1 MAVMSSCGRPG
12 GVVVDAPI
20 ELEPTSRTIAPTTPI
35 SIVASTVPRESFET
49 SLVAEAFDAL
59 MTTRV
64 RCGRRPPDCVIDDLA
79 VPGSELHR
87 ELTDLME
94 KRVSAGI
101 VASSRGSL
109 RYRIE
114 STKIDG
120 DIASITTCLLD
131 DTVLLMEGAVF
142 DDSSVSAITDWTM
155 TLTLDG
161 WRWTSWRATQLTNEE
176 DLCGFGA

>member
-1 MAVMSSCGRPG
+1 
-12 GVVVDAPI
+12 
-20 ELEPTSRTIAPTTPI
+20 
-35 SIVASTVPRESFET
+35 
-49 SLVAEAFDAL
+49 

-64 RCGRRPPDCVIDDLA
+64 RCGRRPRDCVIDDLA

-94 KRVSAGI
+94 KRTSAGI

-161 WRWTSWRATQLTNEE
+161 WRWTSWRATQWTNEE